1 MPRPYY
7 KSYPGITALAREL
20 RKNQTLSE
28 ILVWDILRR
37 KKLSGY
43 KFIRQHPIF
52 YRIDKNW
59 VDFYV
64 ADFYCAKLKL
74 IIEVDGKIHE
84 EQTEYD
90 KERDARLSEKG
101 IYVARIKNE
110 EVKNINKVTSTIN
123 DVILQR
129 AREI

>member
-7 KSYPGITALAREL
+7 RSYPGITSLARDL
-20 RKNQTLSE
+20 RKNQTSFE
-28 ILVWDILRR
+28 ILVWTILRR

-52 YRIDKNW
+52 YRIDKKW

-74 IIEVDGKIHE
+74 IIGVDGKIHE
-84 EQTEYD
+84 KQTEYD